1 MMVFDKFGSGLD
13 TGNLE
18 ARQRVN
24 RRSKI
29 RICTSLTLLCIF
41 TLGTVESAHAGFFS
55 LFHRK
60 RPYLSEPH
68 AIARGGLVTPPGE
81 GATFPVR
88 DDGQDFI
95 LNVDT
100 TVNLT
105 TALNK
110 FYYDLKWRGEV
121 WQPFDQ
127 VSLIERQTRLMST
140 WKEYD
145 EFSELR
151 KFNIIHKFFER
162 ASGFGP

>member
-1 MMVFDKFGSGLD
+1 M
-13 TGNLE
+13 
-18 ARQRVN
+18 QVN
-24 RRSKI
+24 PRLKI
-29 RICTSLTLLCIF
+29 RICICLILLCTFSI
-41 TLGTVESAHAGFFS
+41 GTAQNAHAGFFS
-55 LFHRK
+55 KIFGRK
-60 RPYLSEPH
+60 DLLNEPH
-68 AIARGGLVTPPGE
+68 ALPRGGLVTPPGE

-88 DDGQDFI
+88 DDGQNFV

-121 WQPFDQ
+121 WAPFDQ

>member
-1 MMVFDKFGSGLD
+1 M
-13 TGNLE
+13 
-18 ARQRVN
+18 
-24 RRSKI
+24 
-29 RICTSLTLLCIF
+29 
-41 TLGTVESAHAGFFS
+41 
-55 LFHRK
+55 
-60 RPYLSEPH
+60 
-68 AIARGGLVTPPGE
+68 VTPPGE
-81 GATFPVR
+81 ANTFPVR

-110 FYYDLKWRGEV
+110 FYYDPKWRGEV

-127 VSLIERQTRLMST
+127 VTLIERQTRLMST

>member
-1 MMVFDKFGSGLD
+1 M
-13 TGNLE
+13 
-18 ARQRVN
+18 N

-29 RICTSLTLLCIF
+29 RICTSLILFCIF
-41 TLGTVESAHAGFFS
+41 TLGTVQSAHAGLFS

-60 RPYLSEPH
+60 RSYLNEPH

-81 GATFPVR
+81 ANTFPVR

-110 FYYDLKWRGEV
+110 FYYDPKWRGEV

-127 VSLIERQTRLMST
+127 VTLIERQTRLMST

>member
-1 MMVFDKFGSGLD
+1 MTM
-13 TGNLE
+13 T
-18 ARQRVN
+18 Q
-24 RRSKI
+24 I
-29 RICTSLTLLCIF
+29 RICICSLLLCCG
-41 TLGTVESAHAGFFS
+41 LGLTAQPAKAGFFS
-55 LFHRK
+55 HILGKDRD
-60 RPYLSEPH
+60 RLPAPH
-68 AIARGGLVTPPGE
+68 AVASGRRVAPPGE
-81 GATFPVR
+81 RLYFPVR
-88 DDGQDFI
+88 EDGQDYI

-105 TALNK
+105 TSLNK

-121 WQPFDQ
+121 WGPFDQ

-151 KFNIIHKFFER
+151 RFNIIHKFFER